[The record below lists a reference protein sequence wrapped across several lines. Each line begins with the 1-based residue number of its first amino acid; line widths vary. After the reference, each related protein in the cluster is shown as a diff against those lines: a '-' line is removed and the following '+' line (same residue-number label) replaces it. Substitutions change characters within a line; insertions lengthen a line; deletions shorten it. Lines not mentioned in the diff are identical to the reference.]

1 MFIIEDDFHAE
12 FIGEKF
18 DTFDSAILELRKIS
32 AVPFGNIPNKP
43 PCVDWQNC
51 QRDYQ
56 IVEYDDT
63 QTPWKLIAKTQVL
76 NISASKSVWLY
87 TRQGKNLQI

>member
-1 MFIIEDDFHAE
+1 MFIIEDDFHTE

-18 DTFDSAILELRKIS
+18 NTFDSAILELQRIS
-32 AVPFGNIPNKP
+32 TIPFSSPPNTP

-76 NISASKSVWLY
+76 HISASKIMWLY
-87 TRQGKNLQI
+87 T